1 MLSKMATM
9 SVSTSTPRCIRL
21 CTIGKKSYYSKTTSW
36 QKAISNG
43 RIVTLKIKNDYS
55 VADAYIY
62 TTPDAASTIVSDC
75 CSENIIDLD
84 DYDGD
89 IETQTAPDKC
99 TLSVNN
105 IELDV
110 NKLTESGMFTR
121 EEAKEIYR
129 TALKWDIVIRDKS
142 SDSESCSDSDCDTKK
157 LQKHA
162 WKFCNE
168 KNVIIGNFAIHSS

>member
-9 SVSTSTPRCIRL
+9 SVSTSTPRCIKL
-21 CTIGKKSYYSKTTSW
+21 CTIGKKSYYSKTTTW
-36 QKAISNG
+36 QKTISNG
-43 RIVTLKIKNDYS
+43 RIVTLEIKNDYS
-55 VADAYIY
+55 IANAYIY
-62 TTPDAASTIVSDC
+62 TTPDAASTIVSA
-75 CSENIIDLD
+75 CSTKNIIDLD
-84 DYDGD
+84 EYDGD
-89 IETQTAPDKC
+89 IEAQAVPHSRM
-99 TLSVNN
+99 LSVDN